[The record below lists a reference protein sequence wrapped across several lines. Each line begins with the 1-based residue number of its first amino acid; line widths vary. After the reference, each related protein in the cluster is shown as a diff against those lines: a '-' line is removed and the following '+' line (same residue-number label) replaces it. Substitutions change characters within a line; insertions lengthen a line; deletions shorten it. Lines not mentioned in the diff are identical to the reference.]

1 MKVSISLYFLV
12 LFLSL
17 SLFSHTVSAEPEEDD
32 GVFELTDDNFDS
44 EFPKYNP
51 LLINFYA
58 PWCNH
63 CKEL

>member
-1 MKVSISLYFLV
+1 MKSSISFSFLL
-12 LFLSL
+12 LFLIS
-17 SLFSHTVSAEPEEDD
+17 SLFPLIIHAEPEEDD
-32 GVFELTDDNFDS
+32 GVFELTDENFET
-44 EFPKYNP
+44 EFQKYNP